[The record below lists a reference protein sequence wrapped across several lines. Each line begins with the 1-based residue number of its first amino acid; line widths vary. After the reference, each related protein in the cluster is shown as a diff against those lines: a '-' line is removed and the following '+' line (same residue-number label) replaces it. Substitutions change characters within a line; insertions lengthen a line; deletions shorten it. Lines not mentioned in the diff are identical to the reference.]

1 MNAVPAVVA
10 PMRRVLYVG
19 SLAFL
24 AAIPVAGGLG
34 WLISGPAGLWGGLL
48 GIAIPVVFFAI
59 TVVVALATARM
70 PPSTLGVAVLGSWAV
85 KIVVMLAVLVP
96 LRGQGFY
103 DRGVLFGVA
112 LAGTIGFLLLEAVI
126 VNRSRVPYVEPNH
139 K

>member
-1 MNAVPAVVA
+1 MNAVPAVAV

-34 WLISGPAGLWGGLL
+34 WLIAGRAGLWGGLL
-48 GIAIPVVFFAI
+48 GIALPVVFFAI
-59 TVVVALATARM
+59 TVVVALATART
-70 PPSTLGVAVLGSWAV
+70 PPSTLGIAVLGSWVV
-85 KIVVMLAVLVP
+85 KIVVMLAVLVA
-96 LRGQGFY
+96 LRGQRFY

-112 LAGTIGFLLLEAVI
+112 LAGTVGFLLLEVII

-139 K
+139 E